1 MLIKEF
7 QIKGSEQLMT
17 GEAKTAL
24 EIRNDLFKKPA
35 NFRFFKYPH
44 DDHLTKL
51 KTKIFFINL
60 TSLLSI

>member
-1 MLIKEF
+1 
-7 QIKGSEQLMT
+7 MT

-24 EIRNDLFKKPA
+24 EIRNDLYKKPA